1 MAAKAGRLQIQL
13 DMQVAQL
20 QRDLA
25 RANRLIDDA
34 SSNWKKSFT
43 SVFTGNFANDMVQKL
58 GAAISQTITDL
69 GDIADKSLALGDTA
83 ENFQRI
89 AFAADQAGVSM
100 DSVVSASNKLQKSL
114 GEGTEQT
121 AAALQKLGLSLEQVR
136 KLSPAEALITVA
148 GRLGEVKSASVQAAL
163 AADTMGKGFAALK
176 PMVAQGE
183 EALRAMTQQA
193 RVASDEAVKAADEY
207 GDAIAEMQGAVKI
220 FLAEALAPL
229 LPLLTQSAKEFTA
242 VGNNASGAA
251 DGVDRATSSA
261 RQLGETLA
269 STFQALGGFRDLLN
283 SFQDALVGTAQATR
297 GGWTWPWE
305 DKSNLKDPG
314 KALDDMANA
323 WSRMTTHFNDVQSN
337 VTTTYDLAKA
347 TREVDTATDK
357 AEKTTAKATKARKA
371 DNEEKQKTIDLDRLL
386 IDAQTRMEEQWS
398 RTESLLIDKEMAQAE
413 LNGANREELEILA
426 LQLQVY
432 SEKDIAIARQT
443 QGIRAA
449 AEEQARAA
457 QEAADQAA
465 AFQDT
470 IVNGFTDIFY
480 SMTQGSEDA
489 KDAVARLVTEL
500 AALYLQMVALNA
512 LKQFNGGGS
521 WGFQGVAKG
530 GAFDQWGMM
539 PFAQGGIVRSPT
551 AFTFGGGRLG
561 VMGEAGP
568 EAILPLGRDSAGRLG
583 VRGGGVTVNVHNN
596 ANAQIGVQQD
606 GDNIAII
613 VNQVRGVI
621 ANDLARG
628 GNMVSTALE
637 GAYGVRR

>member
-1 MAAKAGRLQIQL
+1 MASKAGRLQIQL
-13 DMQVAQL
+13 EMQVAQL
-20 QRDLA
+20 QRDLD
-25 RANRLIDDA
+25 RANRLIDDSA
-34 SSNWKKSFT
+34 SSWKKSFT
-43 SVFTGNFANDMVQKL
+43 SVFTGNFANDFVQKL

-89 AFAADQAGVSM
+89 AFAAEQAGVSM

-121 AAALQKLGLSLEQVR
+121 AEALDKLGLSLEQVR
-136 KLSPAEALITVA
+136 KLSPTEALITVA

-183 EALRAMTQQA
+183 DALRSVTQQA
-193 RVASDEAVKAADEY
+193 RVASDEAVKAADDY
-207 GDAIAEMQGAVKI
+207 GDAVAEMQGAVKI
-220 FLAEALAPL
+220 FLAEALEPM
-229 LPLLTQSAKEFTA
+229 LPLLTQSAKEFTN

-269 STFQALGGFRDLLN
+269 STFQSLTAFRDLLN
-283 SFQDALVGTAQATR
+283 ALQTGSAAAIK
-297 GGWTWPWE
+297 GNFKWPWE
-305 DKSNLKDPG
+305 DDTPDSQTPQQKID
-314 KALDDMANA
+314 AIANA
-323 WSRMTTHFNDVQSN
+323 WSRMTTHFNDVQGS
-337 VTTTYDLAKA
+337 VSTTYDLAKA
-347 TREVDTATDK
+347 TRDVEDATDK
-357 AEKTTAKATKARKA
+357 AEKSTKKATKARKD
-371 DNEEKQKTIDLDRLL
+371 DNDEKKRAVELDRLL
-386 IDAQTRMEEQWS
+386 ADVQSRMDEQWS

-426 LQLQVY
+426 LQLQGY

-500 AALYLQMVALNA
+500 AALYLQMLALNT
-512 LKQFNGGGS
+512 LKQFNGNGT

-530 GAFDQWGMM
+530 GVFDQHGMM
-539 PFAQGGIVRSPT
+539 PFAQGGIVRSAT

-568 EAILPLGRDSAGRLG
+568 EAIMPLGRDSAGRLG

-596 ANAQIGVQQD
+596 AGAQISVDQRGQE
-606 GDNIAII
+606 IAII
-613 VNQVRGVI
+613 VDQVRGVI
-621 ANDLARG
+621 ANDFARG
-628 GNMVSTALE
+628 GNVVSSALE